1 MKKLVSVLM
10 TLIIILAAN
19 GCGAEKTP
27 PQQNL
32 IMQLADEGYER
43 TMSSASEECWKG
55 LMEKDGQSL
64 LVSAPM
70 TAALYEVY
78 DSISFLDDDYEEQML
93 AFLGTL
99 KDVTCEDLTETIPTQ
114 EEWNLYIGKTLG
126 ELEEDGYEQ
135 TGYLGDEGV
144 YSFFYDS
151 DSYCLLIDPI
161 ESTLIE
167 DMDDWSVNDL
177 RGLEIGGVTFLGF
190 SGGILD

>member
-10 TLIIILAAN
+10 TLIIILAAS

-32 IMQLADEGYER
+32 IMQLADEGYEY
-43 TMSSASEECWKG
+43 TMTSVTEESWKG
-55 LMEKDGQSL
+55 LMEKDGQYL
-64 LVSAPM
+64 LVTAAM
-70 TAALYEVY
+70 TPALYEDY
-78 DSISFLDDDYEEQML
+78 NAIGFEDDYDKQML
-93 AFLGTL
+93 AFLGSL
-99 KDVTCEDLTETIPTQ
+99 KDVTSEDITDRVPTQ
-114 EEWNLYIGKTLG
+114 EELDRYIGMTMG

-161 ESTLIE
+161 EGTLIE

>member
-10 TLIIILAAN
+10 TLIIILAAS

-32 IMQLADEGYER
+32 IMQLADEGYEY
-43 TMSSASEECWKG
+43 TMTSVTEESWKG
-55 LMEKDGQSL
+55 LMENDGQYL
-64 LVSAPM
+64 LVTAAM
-70 TAALYEVY
+70 TPALYEDY
-78 DSISFLDDDYEEQML
+78 NNIGFEDDYDKQML
-93 AFLGTL
+93 AFLGSL
-99 KDVTCEDLTETIPTQ
+99 KDVTSEDITDRVPTQ
-114 EEWNLYIGKTLG
+114 EELDRYIGMTMG

-161 ESTLIE
+161 EGTLIE

>member
-1 MKKLVSVLM
+1 MKKFVSVLVS
-10 TLIIILAAN
+10 LIIVLALN

-32 IMQLADEGYER
+32 ITQLADEGYEY
-43 TMSSASEECWKG
+43 TMTSVTEESWKG
-55 LMEKDGQSL
+55 VMEKDGQYL
-64 LVSAPM
+64 LVTAAM
-70 TAALYEVY
+70 TPALYEDY
-78 DSISFLDDDYEEQML
+78 NNIGFEDDYDAQML
-93 AFLGTL
+93 AFLGSL
-99 KDVTCEDLTETIPTQ
+99 KDVTSEDITDRVPTQ
-114 EEWNLYIGKTLG
+114 EELDRYIGMTMG

-135 TGYLGDEGV
+135 TGYLGDEGL

-151 DSYCLLIDPI
+151 DSYCLLVDPI
-161 ESTLIE
+161 EGTLIE